1 MRQAI
6 HDFLYSDA
14 TGLPESYEEPEVGAR
29 AEAVFEHM
37 YRMNA

>member
-1 MRQAI
+1 MSPI

-14 TGLPESYEEPEVGAR
+14 TGLPETYGEREIDVKAN
-29 AEAVFEHM
+29 AVFEYV

>member
-1 MRQAI
+1 MLQANSHI
-6 HDFLYSDA
+6 NDA
-14 TGLPESYEEPEVGAR
+14 NGLPESYEEPEVDVG